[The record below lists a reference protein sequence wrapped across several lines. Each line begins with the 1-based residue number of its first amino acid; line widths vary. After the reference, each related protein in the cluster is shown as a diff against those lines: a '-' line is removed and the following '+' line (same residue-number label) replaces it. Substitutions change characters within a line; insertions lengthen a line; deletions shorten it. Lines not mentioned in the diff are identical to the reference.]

1 MGTLLTS
8 SKKQKSNS
16 KLFKEE
22 NEFSVSVDF
31 QEENIQREVRSRGSH
46 KVRKIFF
53 FSLFPSI
60 SWVFSL
66 VWVGFILEPEAL
78 LFNPQQ
84 LQGYVILRV
93 RKASGKRDYFS

>member
-53 FSLFPSI
+53 FFSI
-60 SWVFSL
+60 SFYLLSVF
-66 VWVGFILEPEAL
+66 
-78 LFNPQQ
+78 
-84 LQGYVILRV
+84 
-93 RKASGKRDYFS
+93 FSMGWLHP

>member
-1 MGTLLTS
+1 MQSFLGTHYGYLFYDINIFLVLCLFLKVMGTLLTS

-31 QEENIQREVRSRGSH
+31 QEENIQREVDPGVLTRSER
-46 KVRKIFF
+46 FF

-60 SWVFSL
+60 S
-66 VWVGFILEPEAL
+66 
-78 LFNPQQ
+78 
-84 LQGYVILRV
+84 
-93 RKASGKRDYFS
+93 